1 MAIIAAIG
9 DSPNADNMA
18 KEAAEILVSAYPNHA
33 WLVEVR
39 QGVLIIKHA
48 EASGMRG
55 RIGMLRKVS
64 QIAHD
69 AQARKKEL
77 IRAAGE
83 LLERAGLKR
92 GARTD
97 DPVTN
102 FETDTREQAKHWH
115 RPVQAI
121 LIT

>member
-1 MAIIAAIG
+1 MAVIAAFG
-9 DSPNADNMA
+9 DNPNADNMA